1 MIKAKLY
8 AILAAIGAVLLA
20 TLKIVT
26 MQRDAAREDAR
37 RAKKHM
43 TEVKEIRKVEKQINQ
58 ETREVKKKAVEDI
71 KNGEM
76 PSNIRDRN
84 SF

>member
-8 AILAAIGAVLLA
+8 AIVAAIGLFLIAA
-20 TLKIVT
+20 LKLVT

-43 TEVKEIRKVEKQINQ
+43 NEVKDIRVAEKAINVKAK
-58 ETREVKKKAVEDI
+58 EVKKKAVEDI
-71 KNGEM
+71 KNGKM
-76 PSNIRDRN
+76 PDNIRNRN
-84 SF
+84 DF

>member
-8 AILAAIGAVLLA
+8 AIAAAFVAGLLA
-20 TLKIVT
+20 FLKIVM

-43 TEVKEIRKVEKQINQ
+43 TEVKDIRKAEKEINA
-58 ETREVKKKAVEDI
+58 ETKVAKKKAVEDI
-71 KNGEM
+71 KDGKM
-76 PSNIRDRN
+76 PDNIRDRN
-84 SF
+84 SY

>member
-8 AILAAIGAVLLA
+8 AIGAAIVAVFLAAFKLVL
-20 TLKIVT
+20 

-43 TEVKEIRKVEKQINQ
+43 TEVKEIRRVEKQIKAD
-58 ETREVKKKAVEDI
+58 TRVIQKKAVEDI
-71 KNGEM
+71 KHGKV
-76 PSNIRDRN
+76 PDNIRNRN
-84 SF
+84 DF

>member
-1 MIKAKLY
+1 MITAKLY
-8 AILAAIGAVLLA
+8 AILAAIGLFLVGA
-20 TLKIVT
+20 LKFVT

-43 TEVKEIRKVEKQINQ
+43 TEVKDIRQAEKQINAQ
-58 ETREVKKKAVEDI
+58 TKAVKKQAVKDI
-71 KNGEM
+71 KDGKM
-76 PSNIRDRN
+76 PDNIADRN